1 MFNHYLKIA
10 WRNLLKNKVQSLISI
25 LGLTIGVVFFAYGY
39 HWYKF
44 ETTYD
49 DFYPNSDRIYRLYGI
64 HKGTGKLYG
73 DGFVP
78 YVSVEKLKSEFPEI
92 EKTAV
97 QFSNFASRLTHNDT
111 DIGHP
116 DILFMDDNFLRMFP
130 QKVIAG
136 NIDLENLKFDKE
148 IFITESFAKEFFNSP
163 EEALDEIIVSS
174 YDQSYQIKAV
184 VEDPAPNT
192 RFTYEVF
199 IKDDLVIGFNDQT
212 DEAIQWRDFEDAKPF
227 IQLHPETDIEK
238 FATKLRT
245 YAIDNG
251 YNENLLFEITPLSQV
266 RFVVPDY
273 LENIIFGVSYIRTF
287 ILAGL
292 LLILAAFLNY
302 LNILIKSVIVRVREM
317 NLRRVSGASVK
328 EIFSQLLVETMVQM
342 VLVTLL
348 SLFLIEV
355 TTSVFERT
363 FDTTIIQPNIYFIL
377 LIAIGALMI
386 VLSLS
391 AYIFL
396 HRFIQ
401 RSSCIKHFSG
411 RKELNYTRASLA
423 FQLAISV
430 FFIMSAVVFYSQV
443 RFMKHADWG
452 ISTDDILQI
461 NMSLDKR
468 SEFMEHV
475 RKLPLI
481 EHAVESDYFTIYENS
496 DNMGATNITDVTW
509 EGKDLDYNPQFQT
522 FGVGHNFFDVFGIE
536 LIEGRSFIDED
547 FSLYKWETDKVII
560 NETAVRTLN
569 INNPIGQK
577 VSIPVNWFI
586 SVEGR
591 PKRDFE
597 IIGVVQDFHTVGMR
611 SKIPPALI
619 KGYKSNFDGAV
630 NYVKVAAGMEQEA
643 IKAINEIIPNYEP
656 SFEDKQ
662 LVKTMNSIFLEL
674 SVKEQNLLKLFLTV
688 SLLCILIA
696 IFGIYSVSQRETQR
710 RRKEIA
716 IRKTSGA
723 KTKEIMQLFFREY
736 LTITLVASVIA
747 LPFAWL
753 FMHRWLQSFAY
764 HISISWWMFAV
775 VILLVAVIVI
785 ITIFSQ
791 VFKASN
797 QNPAEVVKA
806 E

>member
-49 DFYPNSDRIYRLYGI
+49 DFYPNSDKIYRLYGI
-64 HKGTGKLYG
+64 HKGTGKLYA

-92 EKTAV
+92 EETAV
-97 QFSNFASRLTHNDT
+97 QFGNSSSRFTHNSK
-111 DIGHP
+111 DIGYP
-116 DILFMDDNFLRMFP
+116 TSLFMDVNFLKMFP

-136 NIDLENLKFDKE
+136 TIDLEQLKFDNE
-148 IFITESFAKEFFNSP
+148 IYITKSFADKLFESP
-163 EEALDEIIVSS
+163 KDAIDEILVSGQGRS
-174 YDQSYQIKAV
+174 LQIKAV
-184 VEDPAPNT
+184 VEDPKPNSI
-192 RFTYEVF
+192 FANEIY
-199 IKDDLVIGFNDQT
+199 IKEEHAITFSEMS
-212 DEAIQWRDFEDAKPF
+212 DEAIQWRDFREARPF
-227 IQLHPETDIEK
+227 IRLHPNTDIDK

-245 YAIDNG
+245 YAVDIG
-251 YNENLLFEITPLSQV
+251 YNENLLFEIAPLSQV
-266 RFVVPDY
+266 RFVVPEY
-273 LENIIFGVSYIRTF
+273 LENIIFGIGYIRTF
-287 ILAGL
+287 IMAGV

-302 LNILIKSVIVRVREM
+302 LNILIKNVIVRVREI

-328 EIFSQLLVETMVQM
+328 EIFSQLLIEMMMQVG
-342 VLVTLL
+342 LVTLL

-363 FDTTIIQPNIYFIL
+363 FDTIITQPNIYIIL
-377 LIAIGALMI
+377 LIAIGVLI
-386 VLSLS
+386 VSLSLS
-391 AYIFL
+391 AYLFL

-401 RSSCIKHFSG
+401 RSSYIKHFSG
-411 RKELNYTRASLA
+411 RKELNYSRASLA

-452 ISTDDILQI
+452 IETDDILQI
-461 NMSLDKR
+461 EMRLDKR
-468 SEFMEHV
+468 SEFMEHIS
-475 RKLPLI
+475 KLPVVEQI
-481 EHAVESDYFTIYENS
+481 AESDYFSIYESS
-496 DNMGATNITDVTW
+496 DNMEATNITDVTW
-509 EGKDLDYNPQFQT
+509 DEKNLNFNPQFQT
-522 FGVGHNFFDVFGIE
+522 YGVGDNFFDVFGIK
-536 LIEGRSFIDED
+536 LIEGRNFIAED
-547 FSLYKWETDKVII
+547 FTHYKYETDKIII
-560 NETAVRTLN
+560 NQAAVKTLN
-569 INNPIGQK
+569 IDDPIGK
-577 VSIPVNWFI
+577 KITIPLNSF
-586 SVEGR
+586 STGGGR
-591 PKRDFE
+591 WKKEYE
-597 IIGVVQDFHTVGMR
+597 IIGIVQDFHTVGMR

-619 KGYKSNFDGAV
+619 KGFKADYRGFR
-630 NYVKVAAGMEQEA
+630 NYVKTMPGMEQEA

-656 SFEDKQ
+656 LFEDRQ
-662 LVKTMNSIFLEL
+662 IVKTMNSIFLEL

-736 LTITLVASVIA
+736 LTITLVASAIA

-775 VILLVAVIVI
+775 VILLVAAIVI

>member
-25 LGLTIGVVFFAYGY
+25 LGLTIGVMFFAYGY

-49 DFYPNSDRIYRLYGI
+49 DFYPYSDRIYRLYGI
-64 HKGTGKLYG
+64 HKGTGKLYA

-78 YVSVEKLKSEFPEI
+78 YISVDKLKSEFPEI
-92 EKTAV
+92 EETAV
-97 QFSNFASRLTHNDT
+97 QFGNYGSSYRYNGEN
-111 DIGHP
+111 IGYP
-116 DILFMDDNFLRMFP
+116 TILFMDDNFLKMFP

-136 NIDLENLKFDKE
+136 TIDLEQISSDNE
-148 IFITESFAKEFFNSP
+148 IYVTKSFANRIFNSP
-163 EEALDEIIVSS
+163 EEALDETIVSAYGS
-174 YDQSYQIKAV
+174 YHIKAV
-184 VEDPAPNT
+184 VEDPPPNT
-192 RFTYEVF
+192 RFTNEVF
-199 IKDDLVIGFNDQT
+199 IKGNFAIAFNDQT
-212 DEAIQWRDFEDAKPF
+212 DEAIQWRDLREAKLF
-227 IQLHPETDIEK
+227 IRLHPNTDIEK

-266 RFVVPDY
+266 RFVVPDRS
-273 LENIIFGVSYIRTF
+273 EKIIFGVGYICTF
-287 ILAGL
+287 IMAGM

-302 LNILIKSVIVRVREM
+302 LNILIKNVIVRVREI

-328 EIFSQLLVETMVQM
+328 EIFSQLLIEMMMQVG
-342 VLVTLL
+342 LVTLL

-363 FDTTIIQPNIYFIL
+363 FDTIITQPNIYFIL
-377 LIAIGALMI
+377 LIAIGVLI
-386 VLSLS
+386 VSLSLS
-391 AYIFL
+391 AYLFL

-401 RSSCIKHFSG
+401 RSSYIKHFSG
-411 RKELNYTRASLA
+411 RKELNYSRASLA

-452 ISTDDILQI
+452 IETDDILQI
-461 NMSLDKR
+461 EMRLDKR
-468 SEFMEHV
+468 SEFMEHIS
-475 RKLPLI
+475 KLPVVEQI
-481 EHAVESDYFTIYENS
+481 AESDYFSIYESS
-496 DNMGATNITDVTW
+496 DNMEATNITDVTW
-509 EGKDLDYNPQFQT
+509 DEKNLNFNPQFQT
-522 FGVGHNFFDVFGIE
+522 YGVGDNFFDVFGIE
-536 LIEGRSFIDED
+536 LLEGRNFIAED
-547 FSLYKWETDKVII
+547 FTHYKYETDKIII
-560 NETAVRTLN
+560 NQAAVKTLS
-569 INNPIGQK
+569 IDNPIGK
-577 VSIPVNWFI
+577 KITIPLNSF
-586 SVEGR
+586 STGSGR
-591 PKRDFE
+591 WKKEYE
-597 IIGVVQDFHTVGMR
+597 IIGIVQDFHTVGMR
-611 SKIPPALI
+611 SKIPPVLI
-619 KGYKSNFDGAV
+619 KGFKADYRGFR
-630 NYVKVAAGMEQEA
+630 NYVKTVSGMEQEA

-656 SFEDKQ
+656 DSEDRQ

-696 IFGIYSVSQRETQR
+696 VFGIYSVSQRETQR

-736 LTITLVASVIA
+736 LTITLFASAIA

-753 FMHRWLQSFAY
+753 FMYRWLQSFAY
-764 HISISWWMFAV
+764 HISIAWWMFAV
-775 VILLVAVIVI
+775 VILLVAAIVI